1 MIKGE
6 LVVKSFCMVIFA
18 ELGARL
24 RPDAHNH
31 AGTGSSFQFEL
42 FLIKNAT
49 VGFVCTESTI
59 LDLLA
64 TLLRQSGGIEATAKR
79 YEIQGSTH
87 GSGVTSKKL
96 ISRTLRILH
105 YLGQMVNLI
114 PRIFPAFKI
123 PHSPPTPRTTTD
135 PG

>member
-1 MIKGE
+1 MAQRVKFSCGATLSHFGPVGAICGLSAGIFGLVVWWFSLAVWLWMIKGE

-49 VGFVCTESTI
+49 VGFECTESTI

-64 TLLRQSGGIEATAKR
+64 TLLRQSGPCPAT
-79 YEIQGSTH
+79 
-87 GSGVTSKKL
+87 
-96 ISRTLRILH
+96 
-105 YLGQMVNLI
+105 
-114 PRIFPAFKI
+114 P
-123 PHSPPTPRTTTD
+123 
-135 PG
+135 